1 MAIAGRKF
9 SADQAGNML
18 IAFALCAALVIGAA
32 GGALDYMRLA
42 QERSAL
48 QEAADAAALAAAR
61 LYGKTEAERNAT
73 AQKIFAQNYRMSDLA
88 APVVTLSFDGDFVNV
103 NVSHDVPTML
113 LGVIGKRSFSAA
125 VSSQAAR
132 GVSAPVCLL
141 ALDETSP
148 NSIEIYGNAGLTAS
162 NCAAVSNSADD
173 QGLRTYGGA
182 TAEASEFAVV
192 GGFDGTFSPTP
203 ISGINPLADP
213 YAAKTL
219 PAPGACI
226 DASDRLMQA
235 NFTLDPGT
243 YCGGIE
249 IMAGAT
255 ALFNPGIYI
264 MKDGPFEMQSG
275 AVATA
280 ENVTLAFTG
289 PTATLYLQGGAQV
302 RLTAPAEGDFAG
314 LALFSESIAPNVE
327 QFTISGGATLD
338 LEGGMYLPTHEIWL
352 KSPTTDRA
360 VLTAATSDYGL
371 VAKRFW
377 VQGAADLEVTHVNPD
392 SLENT
397 LRLKSGVRLVR

>member
-1 MAIAGRKF
+1 MAKAGWEF
-9 SADQAGNML
+9 SADQAGNMA
-18 IAFALCAALVIGAA
+18 IVFALCAALVIGAA
-32 GGALDYMRLA
+32 GGALDYMRLTR
-42 QERSAL
+42 ERSAL

-61 LYGKTEAERNAT
+61 LYGKTEAERDAS
-73 AQKIFAQNYRMSDLA
+73 AQKIFAQNYRLSDGV
-88 APVVTLSFDGDFVNV
+88 APVVALTYDGDFVIV
-103 NVSHDVPTML
+103 NVSRDVPTML
-113 LGVIGKRSFSAA
+113 LGIVGKRSFSAA
-125 VSSQAAR
+125 VTSQAAR

-141 ALDETSP
+141 ALDETLP
-148 NSIEIYGNAGLTAS
+148 NGIEIYGNAGLAAS

-173 QGLRTYGGA
+173 RGMRTYGGA

-219 PAPGACI
+219 PAPGPCI
-226 DASDRLMQA
+226 DVSSRLMQA

-243 YCGGIE
+243 YCGGIK

-255 ALFNPGIYI
+255 ALLNPGLYI
-264 MKDGPFEMQSG
+264 MKDGPFEAQSG
-275 AVATA
+275 AVVTA

-289 PTATLYLQGGAQV
+289 PTATLYLQGGAQL

-314 LALFSESIAPNVE
+314 LALFSESTASTVE
-327 QFTISGGATLD
+327 WFKISGGATLD

-371 VAKRFW
+371 IAKRFW

>member
-1 MAIAGRKF
+1 MAKAGWEF
-9 SADQAGNML
+9 SADQAGNMA
-18 IAFALCAALVIGAA
+18 IVFALCAALVIGAA
-32 GGALDYMRLA
+32 GGALDYMRLTR
-42 QERSAL
+42 ERSAL

-61 LYGKTEAERNAT
+61 LYGKTEAERDAS
-73 AQKIFAQNYRMSDLA
+73 AQKIFAQNYRLSDGV
-88 APVVTLSFDGDFVNV
+88 APVVALTYDGDFVIV
-103 NVSHDVPTML
+103 NVSRDVPTML
-113 LGVIGKRSFSAA
+113 LGIVGKRSFSAA
-125 VSSQAAR
+125 VTSQAAR

-141 ALDETSP
+141 ALDETLP
-148 NSIEIYGNAGLTAS
+148 NGFEIYGNAGLTAS

-173 QGLRTYGGA
+173 RGMRTYGAA

-219 PAPGACI
+219 PAPGPCI
-226 DASDRLMQA
+226 DASSRLMQA

-255 ALFNPGIYI
+255 ARLNPGLYI
-264 MKDGPFEMQSG
+264 MKDGPFEAQSG
-275 AVATA
+275 AVVTA

-289 PTATLYLQGGAQV
+289 PTATLYLQGGAQL
-302 RLTAPAEGDFAG
+302 RLTAPTEGDFAG
-314 LALFSESIAPNVE
+314 LALFSESTASTVE
-327 QFTISGGATLD
+327 WFTISGGATLD

-352 KSPTTDRA
+352 KSPTADRA
-360 VLTAATSDYGL
+360 VLTAATSDFGL
-371 VAKRFW
+371 IAKRFW